1 MRRAVVPVIAC
12 AIAAVAATPSDAH
25 AYEFW
30 LHTESIGQLYQ
41 LREYKL
47 IGPDLFLGRRR
58 YTQTLALRISDIGG
72 LSATRREERL
82 PDRGLR
88 ISWQSYL
95 RIDHDFGTFTG
106 GKLRTTMLSQ
116 RDAIDAIP
124 ELAES
129 SAGLEL
135 LYANVTLE
143 GIADDRVII
152 NLGRVLDDDGWGAT
166 GIDGGRVRAELPG
179 PAPLAITATAGL
191 RVRDSSWL
199 GASAFELDGT
209 SGAGCQEY
217 VEGATPGSG
226 VWKLIDRNRNTL
238 PENHLASDNVY
249 CPQREVRQPTISVSL
264 ATART
269 RNWGAEI
276 GYRRTWSDTVG
287 IIDDPNRFQYTDV
300 GLYPNEAGQ
309 APSSGINEEHVFAR
323 AHANVKT
330 GELGIAPYA
339 DARASLLHG
348 ALDRLDA
355 GVRLEHGK
363 NVIEPSI
370 GYFLPTFDGDSIF
383 NVFSI
388 EPTRD
393 ARIAYTRDG
402 AIRVRAEAWLR
413 RYSHE
418 DNTSSYS
425 GGGEAGIEH
434 PFGDRWRAQLSALYD
449 DGYGGRRVGGTG
461 DLAWKAR
468 ADMWFASRLIA
479 LGVHPDD
486 GSTAYVSTSAQLS
499 SSFKLA
505 DQVGLHIVGEVDHDE
520 IHDVST
526 RVFAI
531 MDFAFLP
538 EL

>member
-1 MRRAVVPVIAC
+1 VIAC
-12 AIAAVAATPSDAH
+12 AIAAVAASPSPAH
-25 AYEFW
+25 AYDFW
-30 LHTESIGQLYQ
+30 LHTESVGQLYQ
-41 LREYKL
+41 LREYRL

-58 YTQTLALRISDIGG
+58 YTQTLALRITDIGG

-95 RIDHDFGTFTG
+95 RIDHDFGTFTS
-106 GKLRTTMLSQ
+106 GKLRTSMLSQ
-116 RDAIDAIP
+116 RDAIDVIP

-135 LYANVTLE
+135 LYANMTVE
-143 GIADDRVII
+143 GLADDRVVI
-152 NLGRVLDDDGWGAT
+152 NLGRILDDDGWGST

-179 PAPLAITATAGL
+179 PAPLTITAAAGL

-209 SGAGCQEY
+209 SGAACQEY

-238 PENHLASDNVY
+238 PNAHLASDNIN
-249 CPQREVRQPTISVSL
+249 CPQREVRQPTISVALS
-264 ATART
+264 TART
-269 RNWGAEI
+269 RDWGAEI
-276 GYRRTWSDTVG
+276 GYRRTSSDTVG
-287 IIDDPNRFQYTDV
+287 LIDDVNRFQYPDK
-300 GLYPNEAGQ
+300 GLYPNESGQ

-323 AHANVKT
+323 AHAILRSGDIV
-330 GELGIAPYA
+330 LAPYA

-348 ALDRLDA
+348 ALDRFDA
-355 GVRLEHGK
+355 GVRIEHGK
-363 NVIEPSI
+363 NLLEPSV

-393 ARIAYTRDG
+393 ARLAYTRDG
-402 AIRVRAEAWLR
+402 VVRWRAEAWLR

-418 DNTSSYS
+418 DSTTSYA

-434 PFGDRWRAQLSALYD
+434 PFGDRWRAQLDALYD
-449 DGYGGRRVGGTG
+449 DGYGGRRVGGTA
-461 DLAWKAR
+461 DAAFKAR
-468 ADMWFASRLIA
+468 ADLWLRSRVLV

-499 SSFKLA
+499 TSFKLA
-505 DQVGLHIVGEVDHDE
+505 DQVGLHVVGEVDHDE
-520 IHDVST
+520 LHDYST

-538 EL
+538 ER